1 LNCCVHRANKGTFN
15 KIESMKKIVLSFF
28 LFANMLQA
36 QQKHYTFDKP
46 IEKEKV
52 YYSPEECTAAILS
65 YYTDYKT
72 GTLSTVQEN
81 GISITRLDS
90 YTAFTDNYVVEI
102 KGCYFKMSY
111 DVYDVPN
118 SGNKH
123 SVTIQL
129 RFGEVKNLK
138 KGKNDEA
145 NYKDGSIES
154 LNRNIVFQMIKKK
167 KIQIT
172 EQFGD
177 QITQKLVSEYQIK
190 IVPTYDAYPNQKH
203 PDFKEDMMVNY
214 FNGLITYCKK

>member
-1 LNCCVHRANKGTFN
+1 
-15 KIESMKKIVLSFF
+15 MKKMVLF
-28 LFANMLQA
+28 LLFFANMLQA
-36 QQKHYTFDKP
+36 QQKQYTFDKP
-46 IEKEKV
+46 IEKGKV

-72 GTLSTVQEN
+72 ETLSTVKEN

-90 YTAFTDNYVVEI
+90 YTAFTDNYAVEI
-102 KGCYFKMSY
+102 KGCYFKISY

-118 SGNKH
+118 NGNKH

-138 KGKNDEA
+138 KGKNDQVR
-145 NYKDGSIES
+145 YQDGSIET
-154 LNRNIVFQMIKKK
+154 LNRNIVFQMVKNK

-177 QITQKLVSEYQIK
+177 QITQKLVSEYKIK
-190 IVPTYDAYPNQKH
+190 IAPNYDAYPNQKH

-214 FNGLITYCKK
+214 FNGLIIYCKK